1 MKNVSTD
8 EKGSNCPLSSHSSW
22 FVKRSSSWENKT
34 VYFVSLRFF
43 FCLDI
48 WRKWSPPS
56 VSVCVD
62 ENWTITLT
70 ILTKSGRTDEIIA
83 ANTKF
88 HLFPTGNWVGLL
100 LWWLPTSIGEETGSK
115 EGRKLH
121 RVLRVGVKEWKRLG
135 NIWLARN
142 WFDCECLSWCLSEHG
157 EMKSNGLVSILWW
170 LEFLEMD
177 LFRMFGLK
185 RLRMET
191 ILSSGKP
198 LRKQKG

>member
-1 MKNVSTD
+1 MICQKVFILREQNSVFCVASIFLLFRYLKEMVST
-8 EKGSNCPLSSHSSW
+8 
-22 FVKRSSSWENKT
+22 
-34 VYFVSLRFF
+34 
-43 FCLDI
+43 
-48 WRKWSPPS
+48 

-83 ANTKF
+83 ASTKF

-100 LWWLPTSIGEETGSK
+100 LWWLPTSIGEELGQ
-115 EGRKLH
+115 RKAENCIEFWEL
-121 RVLRVGVKEWKRLG
+121 GVKEWKRVG

-142 WFDCECLSWCLSEHG
+142 WFDCECLSWCLPEHG
-157 EMKSNGLVSILWW
+157 EMNSNGLVSILWW

-198 LRKQKG
+198 PRKQKG

>member
-1 MKNVSTD
+1 MICQKFFILR
-8 EKGSNCPLSSHSSW
+8 EQ
-22 FVKRSSSWENKT
+22 T

-48 WRKWSPPS
+48 WRKWSPQWL
-56 VSVCVD
+56 CVLMKIGQLHWQSWQNQA
-62 ENWTITLT
+62 EQTKLLRQTLNF
-70 ILTKSGRTDEIIA
+70 ICFRLG
-83 ANTKF
+83 
-88 HLFPTGNWVGLL
+88 TGLAFFYDGFQHRLV
-100 LWWLPTSIGEETGSK
+100 
-115 EGRKLH
+115 RKLGQ
-121 RVLRVGVKEWKRLG
+121 RKAENCIEFWELGVKEWKRLG

-142 WFDCECLSWCLSEHG
+142 WFNCECLSWCLSEHG